1 MSNHHN
7 DAMIDIIADQ
17 ASDVAYDVHAFL
29 YDRGINV
36 DPDDLTDVI
45 ADAMVLDWSQRS

>member
-1 MSNHHN
+1 MSNHYN
-7 DAMIDIIADQ
+7 DAMIDNIADK

-36 DPDDLTDVI
+36 DPSDLTDVI